1 MSGSVEQLREI
12 IARLRAPDGCPWDR
26 EQTADSLRPSLI
38 EEAYEVVDAIE
49 RKATADLEEELG
61 DLLINILMQAQ
72 IASEQNEFSFDSI
85 AAVAAEK
92 LVRRHPHVFGES
104 SADSSAAVLS
114 QWEEI
119 KRAERE
125 AKGLMK
131 SADASLLD
139 GVAQAFPALVR
150 AQKIQKKAAK
160 VGFDWPTPEDVIK
173 KVREE
178 VAEVEAEF
186 TSPDGEMNNERVTEE
201 LGDLLFAVVN
211 LTRVLSVDAESALQ
225 AATDKFIR
233 RFHTMEK
240 EVTKGTNF
248 SDLSFDE
255 MNALWDRAKNTERAP
270 GNSALP
276 FVSYGQKVQT
286 QQQEDAWSGTTVRQ
300 RDNK

>member
-1 MSGSVEQLREI
+1 MPGSVEQLREI

-26 EQTADSLRPSLI
+26 EQTADSLRPSLV
-38 EEAYEVVDAIE
+38 EETYEVVDAIE

-139 GVAQAFPALVR
+139 GVAQTFPALVR

-160 VGFDWPTPEDVIK
+160 VGFDWPTPEDVIE

-255 MNALWDRAKNTERAP
+255 MNALWDRAKSTEKGR
-270 GNSALP
+270 GNAALSLE
-276 FVSYGQKVQT
+276 SYGQKVQT
-286 QQQEDAWSGTTVRQ
+286 QQRENAWSGTTDRQ